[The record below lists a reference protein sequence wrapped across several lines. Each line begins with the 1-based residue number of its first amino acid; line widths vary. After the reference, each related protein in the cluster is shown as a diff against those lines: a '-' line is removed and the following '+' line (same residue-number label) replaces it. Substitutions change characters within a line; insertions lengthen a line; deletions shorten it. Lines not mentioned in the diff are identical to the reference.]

1 MGSPPLAR
9 RERHALCDLALL
21 LGEDAP
27 TVLPDWTAKDLVVHL
42 LVREY
47 SPVGALGL
55 AVDPLSGLTERE
67 MARVGR
73 RDFTVLVERLR
84 GRGLTPYSLGPVDR
98 VANTL
103 EYVVH
108 HEDLRRAQP
117 DWQPRDL
124 PPGDAD
130 VVWRLLRV
138 FGRGLVRQAG
148 VPVRIA
154 PRGHRRRGRAAA
166 RLRPGR
172 GERAARRGRAVP
184 LRTRADPRRA
194 AARARR
200 ADRRRC
206 APPRWVSEARPR
218 SRPDRVRPTLGSR
231 PCVARSWSSPC

>member
-27 TVLPDWTAKDLVVHL
+27 TVLPGWTAKDLVVHL

-98 VANTL
+98 IGNTL
-103 EYVVH
+103 EYFVH

-124 PPGDAD
+124 PTGDAD
-130 VVWRLLRV
+130 AVWRALRL

-154 PRGHRRRGRAAA
+154 REDTGAEATLRHGADPVVVSGPPGEVALFLFGREHTRDVRLLGPEDRTAA
-166 RLRPGR
+166 
-172 GERAARRGRAVP
+172 
-184 LRTRADPRRA
+184 LRTA
-194 AARARR
+194 A
-200 ADRRRC
+200 
-206 APPRWVSEARPR
+206 
-218 SRPDRVRPTLGSR
+218 LGF
-231 PCVARSWSSPC
+231 